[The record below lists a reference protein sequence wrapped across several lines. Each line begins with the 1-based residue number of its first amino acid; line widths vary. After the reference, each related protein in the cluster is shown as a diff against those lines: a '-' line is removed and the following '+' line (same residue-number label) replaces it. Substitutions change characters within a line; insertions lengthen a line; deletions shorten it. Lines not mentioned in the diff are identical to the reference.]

1 MNDGLLTEN
10 LEETKPLTDEK
21 VNEAIKEIIKMG
33 RPSDY
38 SQELGDRICNE
49 LSEGISLR
57 TVCLAEDMPSK
68 TTVFRWLRENK
79 EFRNQYA
86 TAKDE
91 SADALFEE
99 TIDIAD
105 GSVDEAKQADPKA
118 SGAVVNAIRLKVDT
132 RKWMMSKMK
141 PKKYGDK
148 LDMTTN
154 GKDLPVPL
162 LHALQKEIPTVE

>member
-1 MNDGLLTEN
+1 MKK
-10 LEETKPLTDEK
+10 TKELPKLPK
-21 VNEAIKEIIKMG
+21 KIG
-33 RPSDY
+33 RPTKY
-38 SQELGDRICNE
+38 SQELADKICDQ

-57 TVCLAEDMPSK
+57 TVCNVEDMPSK
-68 TTVFRWLRENK
+68 ITVFSWFRK
-79 EFRNQYA
+79 YPEFLTQYA
-86 TAKDE
+86 RAKEE

-105 GSVDEAKQADPKA
+105 ESLDDAKTYSDSKGGSAI
-118 SGAVVNAIRLKVDT
+118 VNAYRLKVDT

-154 GKDLPVPL
+154 GKDLPTPIL
-162 LHALQKEIPTVE
+162 GLMNKNENESSDSKI